1 MTIGYDGSLYQGWQK
16 QVTTEATIQGILETT
31 ISGCIGYP
39 VTIDGSGRTDAGVHA
54 ACQIANVK
62 FSGKIDEEKFRDE
75 LNEKLPIG
83 IRIYQIELVKNGFHS
98 RYQAVG
104 KRYEYTVDTREKP
117 DVFRRKYVYHDPR
130 IFSIEAMREA
140 ASYLIGTHDFT
151 SMTDKDKK
159 DEKSAVRT
167 IYQIDIREEK
177 EKIIFSYDGTGF
189 LYHMVRILTG
199 TLLEVGCLDR
209 KPEEIKEIL
218 AAKDRKKAGFLAPAS
233 GLCLKEVYYEK

>member
-16 QVTTEATIQGILETT
+16 QVTTDATIQGILETT
-31 ISGCIGYP
+31 ISECIGYP

-54 ACQIANVK
+54 AGQIANVK
-62 FSGKIDEEKFRDE
+62 LSGKVDEGKFRDE

-83 IRIYQIELVKNGFHS
+83 IRIYNIELVKNGFHS

-117 DVFRRKYVYHDPR
+117 DVFRRKYVYHYPCE
-130 IFSIEAMREA
+130 FSVEEMRKA
-140 ASYLIGTHDFT
+140 ADYLIGTHDFT
-151 SMTDKDKK
+151 SMTDKK
-159 DEKSAVRT
+159 DEKSVVRT
-167 IYQIDIREEK
+167 IYSIDIRK
-177 EKIIFSYDGTGF
+177 NKDKIIFNYYGTGF

-199 TLLEVGCLDR
+199 TLLEVGRGSKSSDDIRTIL
-209 KPEEIKEIL
+209 EAKE
-218 AAKDRKKAGFLAPAS
+218 RRQAGFLAPAS

>member
-16 QVTTEATIQGILETT
+16 QVTTDATIQGILEAA
-31 ISGCIGYP
+31 ISEVIGYP

-54 ACQIANVK
+54 AGQIANVK
-62 FSGKIDEEKFRDE
+62 LSGKVEEETFRDR
-75 LNEKLPIG
+75 LNEKLPVG
-83 IRIYQIELVKNGFHS
+83 IRIYKVELVKNGFHS

-117 DVFRRKYVYHDPR
+117 DVFRRKYVYHYPR
-130 IFSIEAMREA
+130 TFSVDAMREA
-140 ASYLIGTHDFT
+140 ASYLVGTHDFA
-151 SMTDKDKK
+151 SMTDKK

-177 EKIIFSYDGTGF
+177 GKIIFSYYGTGF

-199 TLLEVGCLDR
+199 TLLEVGRLDK

-218 AAKDRKKAGFLAPAS
+218 EAKERRRAGFLAPAS